1 MKQKKQ
7 KNWNKVWA
15 IHFCAAA
22 LEFLGVLSWIACVLL
37 SKTDSY
43 YPQYFLMGWL
53 LFFACT
59 VLAAILEV
67 KFLEW

>member
-37 SKTDSY
+37 SKTDPY
-43 YPQYFLMGWL
+43 YLHYFLMGWL

-59 VLAAILEV
+59 VLAAVFEV